1 MSQQRIKE
9 ETMIAKYSPNA
20 ICHGSIILKVKS
32 RVGDL
37 RVSNVDIEIAQ
48 GNYLLLNSKVS

>member
-37 RVSNVDIEIAQ
+37 RVSNVDIKLR
-48 GNYLLLNSKVS
+48 LLRATISF